1 MQKFNPNE
9 TLQFLIY
16 YFCSA
21 LAALAAKNQS
31 KVLLTIAE
39 YSIYICRKIMTTT
52 PKNVKLADVDVL
64 SRPNC
69 KIKEPERVEK
79 LINSIING
87 GPSQLQI
94 VTDFDYTLTKQK
106 TDNGKPILS
115 SFGMF
120 NKCKSLPSSYL
131 DESDKLYHKYRPI
144 EICPKMSHDEKVQ
157 HMIDWWRL
165 SADLLK

>member
-1 MQKFNPNE
+1 
-9 TLQFLIY
+9 
-16 YFCSA
+16 
-21 LAALAAKNQS
+21 
-31 KVLLTIAE
+31 
-39 YSIYICRKIMTTT
+39 MTTT
-52 PKNVKLADVDVL
+52 PKYQKLADIDVL

-69 KIKEPERVEK
+69 KIKEPERVEQ

-106 TDNGKPILS
+106 TDEGKPILS

-120 NKCKSLPSSYL
+120 DKCKSLPSTYIE
-131 DESDKLYHKYRPI
+131 ESRKLYRKYRPI

-157 HMIDWWRL
+157 HMIEWWAR